1 DMRDELMTGWLN
13 SNIFV
18 SQTTLASFTD
28 IGFIA
33 VPEPTG
39 ALLLLMG
46 VAGIGMRRLRQ
57 GSRAA

>member
-1 DMRDELMTGWLN
+1 
-13 SNIFV
+13 
-18 SQTTLASFTD
+18 QTTLASFTD